1 MRYDIKRWNEN
12 TETEHGVVEELKGC
26 DRLEVVKQAI
36 MAIDYAQNFEAVV
49 SGPEKEED

>member
-12 TETEHGVVEELKGC
+12 TEEELKGC